1 MKREVNMSDKGSTIV
16 KSSIGVL
23 GLLQVAFIIL
33 KILKVIEWSWFW
45 VFIPLWIDIAGTI
58 IILAIFFIVYYLTE
72 K

>member
-1 MKREVNMSDKGSTIV
+1 MSNKGSTTV
-16 KSSIGVL
+16 KSGIGVL

-58 IILAIFFIVYYLTE
+58 IVLVIFFIACYLIS